1 MPAPRPPDH
10 LCGLGYSPS
19 NPRRSAAEGKVCHHA
34 ERLLNMVH
42 AYCDI
47 RDSWT
52 GWVRGAA
59 MGRTLY
65 QRIIPE
71 MRALELAERRI
82 IDKPSVCLLAVLDY
96 SGRARQ
102 AVPEYTPRTRIDYP
116 QPPLA
121 DAVREACQR
130 MRAEAEAAERAA
142 RRAAAREYAARM
154 AAAIERERAEEE
166 RRQRAM
172 VTAGVTE
179 TPEEAAAAKAAL
191 EARIAVYQRE
201 LDRVSAVAPE
211 GARNQEAPAGAR
223 NQGAADK
230 PAAARRPAAPE
241 TKEREASRTRAIL
254 AAMRAWAGPCVK
266 WGRHKGAPALR
277 ALRRATGL
285 ADITR
290 AERNRL
296 WRTMDAA
303 P

>member
-121 DAVREACQR
+121 DAVRGDRDSAGADAFCRDGAEVPIDVVGAGELAHARALKLVDDVRVVDDLAGAGDRALRGRLALHHLDGAAHPHAEAHLAR
-130 MRAEAEAAERAA
+130 TNDSGHRRLRRRAARASRNKYRAERA
-142 RRAAAREYAARM
+142 RRAA
-154 AAAIERERAEEE
+154 
-166 RRQRAM
+166 
-172 VTAGVTE
+172 
-179 TPEEAAAAKAAL
+179 
-191 EARIAVYQRE
+191 
-201 LDRVSAVAPE
+201 S
-211 GARNQEAPAGAR
+211 
-223 NQGAADK
+223 
-230 PAAARRPAAPE
+230 
-241 TKEREASRTRAIL
+241 
-254 AAMRAWAGPCVK
+254 
-266 WGRHKGAPALR
+266 GR
-277 ALRRATGL
+277 
-285 ADITR
+285 
-290 AERNRL
+290 
-296 WRTMDAA
+296 
-303 P
+303 